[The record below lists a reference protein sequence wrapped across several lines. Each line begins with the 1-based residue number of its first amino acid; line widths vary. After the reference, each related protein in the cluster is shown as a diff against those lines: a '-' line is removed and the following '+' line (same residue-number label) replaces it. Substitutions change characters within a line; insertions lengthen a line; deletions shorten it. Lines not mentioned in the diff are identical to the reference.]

1 MHYAVMGDTGLK
13 VSRVSVGTDV
23 KLTPEELLPV
33 IRRAGELGV
42 NFIDTDISYSYGD
55 ADGRSG
61 RTWEAVREWL
71 REVDREQVVLAAKTY
86 EPTEDGA
93 LRNVEESLEGM
104 GTEYIDAFL
113 LHGLNEMEDWVRF
126 QPALKG
132 CLKARELGLVRH
144 VGLSTHTVTL
154 AQEAAHHP
162 ELEVLLVVLNA
173 TGKVMKRTGTAA
185 QMQAAM
191 RVLHEQGR
199 GVYIMKSLARGRV
212 FEDEDEMA
220 RAGSENSMTPDQV
233 DRALTYAFECP
244 WAHAVTIGMRSLREV
259 EEDVAIAERV
269 GCTVPG
275 PAARHRCG
283 GDPAAG

>member
-23 KLTPEELLPV
+23 KLAPEELLPV

-42 NFIDTDISYSYGD
+42 NFIDTDISYSYGE
-55 ADGRSG
+55 ADGKSG
-61 RTWEAVREWL
+61 RSWEAVREWL
-71 REVDREQVVLAAKTY
+71 QEVDRRQMVLAAKTY

-93 LRNVEESLEGM
+93 LRNVEESLEGL
-104 GTEYIDAFL
+104 GTDYIDAFL

-154 AQEAAHHP
+154 AREAARHP
-162 ELEVLLVVLNA
+162 ELEVVLVVLNV

-191 RVLHEQGR
+191 RELHEQGR

-212 FEDEDEMA
+212 FEDEDVMA
-220 RAGSENSMTPDQV
+220 RAGSENSITPDQV

-259 EEDVAIAERV
+259 EQDVAVAERV
-269 GCTVPG
+269 DAERQS
-275 PAARHRCG
+275 AA
-283 GDPAAG
+283 A

>member
-23 KLTPEELLPV
+23 KLAPEELLPV
-33 IRRAGELGV
+33 IWRAGELGV
-42 NFIDTDISYSYGD
+42 NFIDTDISYSYGE
-55 ADGRSG
+55 ADGKSG
-61 RTWEAVREWL
+61 RSWEAVREWL
-71 REVDREQVVLAAKTY
+71 QEVDRRQMVLAAKTY

-93 LRNVEESLEGM
+93 LRNVEESLEGL
-104 GTEYIDAFL
+104 GTDYIDAFL

-154 AQEAAHHP
+154 AREAARHP
-162 ELEVLLVVLNA
+162 ELEVVLVVLNV

-191 RVLHEQGR
+191 RELHEQGR

-212 FEDEDEMA
+212 FEDEDVMA
-220 RAGSENSMTPDQV
+220 RAGSENSITPDQV

-259 EEDVAIAERV
+259 EQDVAVAERV
-269 GCTVPG
+269 DAERQS
-275 PAARHRCG
+275 AA
-283 GDPAAG
+283 A

>member
-1 MHYAVMGDTGLK
+1 MHYAVMGNTGLK

-61 RTWEAVREWL
+61 RSWEAVREWL
-71 REVDREQVVLAAKTY
+71 QEVDREQVVLAAKTY

-93 LRNVEESLEGM
+93 LRNAEESLEGM

-132 CLKARELGLVRH
+132 CLKARDMGLVRH

-154 AQEAAHHP
+154 AREAALHP

-185 QMQAAM
+185 EMQAAM
-191 RVLHEQGR
+191 RVLYEQGR

-220 RAGSENSMTPDQV
+220 RAGSEHSMTPDQV
-233 DRALTYAFECP
+233 DRALTYVFECP
-244 WAHAVTIGMRSLREV
+244 WAHAVTIGMRSLQEV
-259 EEDVAIAERV
+259 EEDVAVAKRV
-269 GCTVPG
+269 DVARQL
-275 PAARHRCG
+275 AA
-283 GDPAAG
+283 A

>member
-23 KLTPEELLPV
+23 KLAPEELLPV

-42 NFIDTDISYSYGD
+42 NFIDTDISYSYGE
-55 ADGRSG
+55 ADGKSG
-61 RTWEAVREWL
+61 RSWEAVREWL
-71 REVDREQVVLAAKTY
+71 QEVDRRQMVLAAKTY
-86 EPTEDGA
+86 EPTEAGA
-93 LRNVEESLEGM
+93 LRNVEESLEGL
-104 GTEYIDAFL
+104 GTDYIDAFL

-154 AQEAAHHP
+154 AREAARHP
-162 ELEVLLVVLNA
+162 ELEVVLVVLNV

-191 RVLHEQGR
+191 RELHEQGR

-212 FEDEDEMA
+212 FEDEDVMA
-220 RAGSENSMTPDQV
+220 RAGSENSITPDQV

-259 EEDVAIAERV
+259 EQDVAVAERV
-269 GCTVPG
+269 DAERQS
-275 PAARHRCG
+275 AA
-283 GDPAAG
+283 A